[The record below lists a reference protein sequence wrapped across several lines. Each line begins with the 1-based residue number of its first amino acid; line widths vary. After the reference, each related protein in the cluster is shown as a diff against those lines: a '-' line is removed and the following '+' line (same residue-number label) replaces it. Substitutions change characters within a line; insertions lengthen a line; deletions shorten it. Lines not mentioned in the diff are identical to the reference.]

1 MTTTRAAPT
10 PRRTR
15 WEGGILILALGT
27 LTAGLTGPGQTIGVS
42 VFNPKMEAAL
52 NLSSE
57 RVSLAYLI
65 GTLTGA
71 LLLPRVG
78 QLIDARGV
86 RRAQIIIGGL
96 FALALVNMSFVNGF
110 IWLAIGF
117 TGIRFL
123 GQGSLSLI
131 STVTVSLGYVRNR
144 GTALGVYSMASHG
157 LMALVPFGLAIT
169 IAAVG
174 WRSAWLV
181 SAAVVLATV
190 VPIAVFGLRR
200 LPTNS
205 ASPVDPDDQT
215 TTPAPSLDRSEAAR
229 TRSFWLLVAV
239 SSSAGM
245 MSTALNFYQISWMAE
260 AGISEAA
267 AAALFIPQVLGAA
280 VAGLAIGWASDRIGT
295 RYLPAICMALL
306 VVSHLLAAIAS
317 PGFIVVGYGIV
328 LGAMGGGVRTATASL
343 LPAWFGTTHLG
354 AVQGLLTFFNV
365 GASALGPF
373 ALANARTWFGSY
385 PPALLL
391 LAVVPAA
398 ALIFSLFDDPK
409 LRARLA
415 KEAAAQTTV

>member
-1 MTTTRAAPT
+1 MTTTRSRPT
-10 PRRTR
+10 SRRTR
-15 WEGGILILALGT
+15 WEGGFLILFLGS

-42 VFNPKMEAAL
+42 VFNPKMEEAL

-71 LLLPRVG
+71 VLLPRIG
-78 QLIDARGV
+78 QMIDASGV

-110 IWLAIGF
+110 LWLAIGF

-131 STVTVSLGYVRNR
+131 STLTVSLGYVRNR
-144 GTALGVYSMASHG
+144 GTALGIYAMTSHAM
-157 LMALVPFGLAIT
+157 MALVPLALAVT

-181 SAAVVLATV
+181 AAAVVAATV
-190 VPIAVFGLRR
+190 VPIAVFGLRS
-200 LPTNS
+200 LPTSS
-205 ASPVDPDDQT
+205 AQPDSDVDLPERSTPD
-215 TTPAPSLDRSEAAR
+215 LDRSQAIR
-229 TRSFWLLVAV
+229 TRSFWILVAI
-239 SSSAGM
+239 SSSASM

-260 AGISEAA
+260 AGIGEAA

-280 VAGLAIGWASDRIGT
+280 VAGVAIGWASDRIGT
-295 RYLPAICMALL
+295 RYLPATCMALL
-306 VVSHLLAAIAS
+306 IVSHLLAAVAS
-317 PGFIVVGYGIV
+317 PGVVVVTYGIV

-343 LPAWFGTTHLG
+343 LPAWFGTSHLG
-354 AVQGLLTFFNV
+354 AIQGLLTLFGV

-373 ALANARTWFGSY
+373 ALANVRTAFGSY
-385 PPALLL
+385 SPAILVLTLLP
-391 LAVVPAA
+391 VAA
-398 ALIFSLFDDPK
+398 FFLSLVGDPK
-409 LRARLA
+409 RRAL
-415 KEAAAQTTV
+415 EAAQRSAVS